1 MAEKARSALAKTGK
15 RLKPK
20 HLSSYALIFVAAPI
34 LTFIIGR
41 WVDDM
46 LSLPDFPPIP
56 FNLLLGFTV
65 FFLGLAIGIKSTR
78 LLFKIGQG
86 LPWGEFNGQSR
97 SSRLVTTGL
106 YAYCRNP
113 MTLGYSMLPCGMGIM
128 FQSLGMAIF
137 VPTITLA
144 SAVIWLKTREEP
156 NMEKRFGDDY
166 REYKR
171 RTPFLIPHNRQL
183 ASCLARN
190 MRELRQHGKGRE
202 V

>member
-1 MAEKARSALAKTGK
+1 MGEKARSSLAKTGK
-15 RLKPK
+15 RLSRK

-113 MTLGYSMLPCGMGIM
+113 MTLGYSLLPCGMGIM
-128 FQSLGMAIF
+128 FRSLGMAIF
-137 VPTITLA
+137 VPAITLLA
-144 SAVIWLKTREEP
+144 AVTWLKLREEP
-156 NMEKRFGDDY
+156 NMENRFGEIY
-166 REYKR
+166 QEYKR
-171 RTPFLIPHNRQL
+171 RTPFLIPHYKQL
-183 ASCLARN
+183 KSFFASSAQMLCQRKKERKA
-190 MRELRQHGKGRE
+190 
-202 V
+202 